1 MVLKI
6 GINGAWPAAEPR
18 PGPALM
24 RTHTHT
30 PAWRPRL
37 ERARS
42 RSRDAEN
49 MRPKFWWTMV
59 RES

>member
-6 GINGAWPAAEPR
+6 GINGAKPAAEPR
-18 PGPALM
+18 PGPSLM